1 MNTIEKLGDEE
12 TFRQIVERSI
22 TSFTDDELTA
32 IAGNSFQNCK
42 ELQEVSLPLVTELT
56 SHVFYGC
63 SKLTAFDL
71 SRITK
76 INDFTFYF
84 CGLTEV
90 NGPLVTS
97 IGYNA
102 FYSCT
107 GLTYAKLPKVTSISS
122 SAFSYCNKLSSLIV
136 GTELDEETAICTLED
151 TSTLPSGIG
160 AIYVPYNL
168 VDKYKTAT
176 NWSKFASKIQAYETP
191 VSCQSLTITAENVPW
206 YKTSTIIHYEAVCT
220 YSIEGMMQTGTKVFK
235 VDVVSDT
242 FGTNPS
248 EESSR
253 QVEVSYTFLGQT
265 ATTTITQGKHQGNPV
280 GGKIYYIDASADGTY
295 LFYDVGGN
303 LMSDIAVGSTP
314 SSYKV
319 ITPGSKDKYYILHD
333 ELYELLHWGRHGVTT
348 GATGTAIGTG
358 KSNTDAALTA
368 GEGTTTGTIWYKLQQ
383 VRNASIGGCNDWFVP
398 SRYEVEE
405 VRKAGLMK
413 SGFNGHAI
421 WSSCEYSASEAWY
434 YSSSWGYYFKANGS
448 WGRYSVFFI
457 RAF

>member
-1 MNTIEKLGDEE
+1 MNTIEKLGDDE

-22 TSFTDDELTA
+22 TSFIDDELTE
-32 IAGNSFQNCK
+32 IKYYSFRGCNK
-42 ELQEVSLPLVTELT
+42 LQEVSLPLVTKLVQEEFLEC
-56 SHVFYGC
+56 Y
-63 SKLTAFDL
+63 KLTAFDF
-71 SRITK
+71 SNIRK
-76 INDFTFYF
+76 IGLRTFKS
-84 CGLTEV
+84 CGFTEV
-90 NGPLVTS
+90 NGPLVTY
-97 IGYNA
+97 IDVGA
-102 FYSCT
+102 FSSCQS
-107 GLTYAKLPKVTSISS
+107 LVKAAFPKVTYIGSG
-122 SAFSYCNKLSSLIV
+122 AFEYCNKLSSLIV
-136 GTELDEETAICTLED
+136 GTELDDETAICTLEG
-151 TSTLPSGIG
+151 SRYMPSSIG
-160 AIYVPYNL
+160 AIYVPYSL
-168 VDKYKTAT
+168 VEKYKTAT
-176 NWSKFASKIQAYETP
+176 NWSSFADKIQAYDVP